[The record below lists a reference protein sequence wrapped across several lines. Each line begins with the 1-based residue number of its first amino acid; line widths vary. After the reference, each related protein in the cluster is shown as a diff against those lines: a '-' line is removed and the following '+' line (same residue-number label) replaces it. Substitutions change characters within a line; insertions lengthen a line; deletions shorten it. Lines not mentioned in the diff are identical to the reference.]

1 MHRSI
6 MFSYA
11 WVTAVLAVSTMF
23 TAATPIKITEIDL
36 TLNRSMSNEL
46 RIWTY
51 ESDFVLKNIRF
62 LLWTSQNPTEFQEL
76 EIGDV
81 SKLTESGFNND
92 VPTKIFAHGFINNG
106 YSTPIVLD
114 MRDAYLKRE
123 DCNFI
128 AVDWGLLAI
137 PPFYIRSATYS
148 TLVGEQ
154 TGNLIN
160 FLVEQGADLK
170 DFHVIGFSLG
180 AHVAG
185 KAGATVNGVLPRIT
199 GLDPAYPLFSMED
212 TDQRLDTTDAEFV
225 DVIHTNS
232 GYLIQAGLSF
242 PHPIGHV
249 DFFPNGGMSQPGC
262 GLLISGSIFDLM
274 VACSHLRGSEYFT
287 ESINNPTGFTGV
299 ACESYEMFQE
309 GGCSGNTM
317 AVMGEAVPK
326 TTRGAFYLNTNSR
339 SPFAKT
345 VSN

>member
-1 MHRSI
+1 METH
-6 MFSYA
+6 F
-11 WVTAVLAVSTMF
+11 
-23 TAATPIKITEIDL
+23 
-36 TLNRSMSNEL
+36 
-46 RIWTY
+46 
-51 ESDFVLKNIRF
+51 
-62 LLWTSQNPTEFQEL
+62 SQNPTEFQEL

-114 MRDAYLKRE
+114 MRDGILPFFYYIFYDLMTNFYLAYLKRE

-199 GLDPAYPLFSMED
+199 G
-212 TDQRLDTTDAEFV
+212 
-225 DVIHTNS
+225 
-232 GYLIQAGLSF
+232 
-242 PHPIGHV
+242 
-249 DFFPNGGMSQPGC
+249 
-262 GLLISGSIFDLM
+262 
-274 VACSHLRGSEYFT
+274 
-287 ESINNPTGFTGV
+287 
-299 ACESYEMFQE
+299 
-309 GGCSGNTM
+309 
-317 AVMGEAVPK
+317 
-326 TTRGAFYLNTNSR
+326 
-339 SPFAKT
+339 T
-345 VSN
+345 VF